1 MGGKINIFPEW
12 IIIRFAFNLICEL
25 FKKIVK
31 IRPSALLRLTRELVF
46 IIQYNIIIPY
56 MYLYTVQA

>member
-46 IIQYNIIIPY
+46 IIQYNILHAIKNLIT
-56 MYLYTVQA
+56 L